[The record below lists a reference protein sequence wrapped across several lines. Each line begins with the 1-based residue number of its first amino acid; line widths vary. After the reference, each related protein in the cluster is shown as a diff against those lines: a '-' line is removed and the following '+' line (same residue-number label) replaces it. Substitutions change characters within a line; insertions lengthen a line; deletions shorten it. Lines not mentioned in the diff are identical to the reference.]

1 MKQREPLLGLELTT
15 DRHPTTSN
23 QKRNP
28 LHHPPIYDHISKEND
43 ASKIPMVFVA
53 ASREEN
59 LVQTM
64 LVLVDHGIV
73 MLLNVS
79 ELL

>member
-1 MKQREPLLGLELTT
+1 
-15 DRHPTTSN
+15 
-23 QKRNP
+23 
-28 LHHPPIYDHISKEND
+28 
-43 ASKIPMVFVA
+43 MVFVA